1 MLPGERACARR
12 IVNEFATGSE
22 HMTRIPPLSRD
33 EMNAA
38 QQTILDRVL
47 ANNARVGFGPAI
59 GYAYSA
65 EVWRLH
71 NESSTHL
78 LNCSLTNAQVRI
90 ISLMTV
96 RHWKARYPWSAQAK
110 QAVGAGLDP
119 AIIEAINEGVQPDF
133 ANETDAAVHAATR
146 ELLATGTLSDGGFNA
161 AEAALGLVCLAE
173 LVHTI
178 GHFCTTALMANV
190 VGVEPP
196 EDAPTKLKA

>member
-1 MLPGERACARR
+1 
-12 IVNEFATGSE
+12 
-22 HMTRIPPLSRD
+22 MTRIPALSRE
-33 EMNAA
+33 EMNPA
-38 QQTILDRVL
+38 QQAILDKV
-47 ANNARVGFGPAI
+47 AGNTGRVGFGPAI

-110 QAVGAGLDP
+110 QAVGAGLDM
-119 AIIEAINEGVQPDF
+119 AIIEAINDGVQPDF
-133 ANETDAAVHAATR
+133 NDATDAAVHAAAG
-146 ELLATGTLSDGGFNA
+146 ELLATGNLSDEGFKA
-161 AEAALGLVCLAE
+161 AEENLGLVRLTE

-178 GHFCTTALMANV
+178 GHFSTTAMMANV

-196 EDAPTKLKA
+196 ADAPTTLKA